1 MKVDFKNTVIIL
13 TSNLGTDTI
22 MNVCADE
29 ETMPDAAGLGEMLRP
44 ELVKHFKP
52 AFMGRLKVVPYFP
65 INDKVMR
72 LIVKLKLDRIA
83 SRMQENRDVA
93 FIYDD
98 ELIESVAARCTEV
111 ESGAR
116 NVDHILTN
124 TLLPEMSRELLSRMA
139 VGEQIAQIQVG
150 IDGEGF
156 KYEIS

>member
-1 MKVDFKNTVIIL
+1 VIIL

-22 MNVCADE
+22 MKVCADE
-29 ETMPDAAGLGEMLRP
+29 ETMPDAPALADMLRP
-44 ELVKHFKP
+44 ELIKHFKP

-65 INDKVMR
+65 ISDNVMR
-72 LIVKLKLDRIA
+72 LIVRLKLDRIA
-83 SRMQENRDVA
+83 KRMQENRNVV
-93 FIYDD
+93 FSYDE

-124 TLLPEMSRELLSRMA
+124 TLLPEMSKELLSRMA
-139 VGEQIAQIQVG
+139 AGEQIKQIQVG

-156 KYEIS
+156 EYEIS